1 MADWTPLQI
10 EERLAEAADVLKR
23 LPEER
28 VRGFFTTWPMVVQDG
43 VGPDEPPRLRRPPPS
58 AAAISRMDEALAW
71 LSWLDATDAK
81 VLWLRASG
89 ERWKAICW
97 KVGMARTAAHEH
109 WLYGLCVIAW
119 KLSYRPLPRNRSRR
133 YVIENSRSMPASE
146 TERKMFANTSDRGKS
161 VPGSV

>member
-1 MADWTPLQI
+1 MGEWTASQV
-10 EERLAEAADVLKR
+10 EERLVEAADVLRR

-58 AAAISRMDEALAW
+58 AAAISRMDETLAW
-71 LSWLDATDAK
+71 LSWLDTTDAK

-97 KVGMARTAAHEH
+97 KVGMARTAANEH
-109 WLYGLCVIAW
+109 WLYGLCLIAW
-119 KLSYRPLPRNRSRR
+119 KLNRRPLPRKRSRR
-133 YVIENSRSMPASE
+133 YVIENSRSMPTSE
-146 TERKMFANTSDRGKS
+146 MERRMFANTSRTDKADR
-161 VPGSV
+161 